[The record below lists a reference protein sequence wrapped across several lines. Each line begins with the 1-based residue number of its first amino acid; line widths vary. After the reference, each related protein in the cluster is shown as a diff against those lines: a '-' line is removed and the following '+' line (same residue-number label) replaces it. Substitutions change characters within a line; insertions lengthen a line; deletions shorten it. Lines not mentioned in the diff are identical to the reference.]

1 MARVSFFISF
11 IILILIGGV
20 YFLHTKN
27 FIIASNSGKIVSPR
41 AITPQPSVDEPF
53 RYYMAPKLPMKREYT
68 IVMVGDSMTY
78 ALGPHGGSFNEFINA
93 KYKPQKIG
101 IVVDNYAAGSTN
113 VLSLPKAMTI
123 KTTYWDS
130 TFEPLLSRK
139 FDLILIESFGYNP
152 LSQFPRKEGLQKHN
166 EMLDQTM
173 KTLIKTHPEARV
185 AFVATIAPNKKKYAL
200 PENNKT
206 TLAERTDQV
215 EEREAF
221 IKNHIAYAKAH
232 NIPIINIYEKSFNAD
247 GDGNLEYINPDDYI
261 HPSAVGVDFIG
272 HELANSIYE
281 NQIIPH

>member
-1 MARVSFFISF
+1 MAQKSFLISF
-11 IILILIGGV
+11 VLVLLIAAAS
-20 YFLHTKN
+20 FLGMKKMLLAAN
-27 FIIASNSGKIVSPR
+27 VKIVSPQ
-41 AITPQPSVDEPF
+41 AATPQPSGDEPF
-53 RYYMAPKLPMKREYT
+53 RYYTAPKLPKKSEYT

-78 ALGPHGGSFNEFINA
+78 ALGPHGGTFNEFIND

-113 VLSLPKAMTI
+113 VLSLPKAMTT

-152 LSQFPRKEGLQKHN
+152 LSQFPREEGLRKHN
-166 EMLDQTM
+166 EMMDETM
-173 KTLIKTHPEARV
+173 KTLIKTHPESRV

-200 PENNKT
+200 PENNTT
-206 TLAERTDQV
+206 TLAQRTDQV
-215 EEREAF
+215 NERKDF

-232 NIPIINIYEKSFNAD
+232 NIPVINIYERSLNAE

-272 HELANSIYE
+272 HELANAIYD